1 MVRMVYCA
9 MRKEAV
15 SLREFRGYFDGEHK
29 ELVCDLAR
37 ALQAVDFRQ
46 SLTLMIEENFAV
58 MVERGTGMP
67 YDGVIEL
74 WWDNSAQPIS
84 NRQCRPK
91 KRSLKLKIY
100 SGRLISSS
108 ILQNHAFF
116 SPNNRN
122 HANIE
127 RVNHDQTYVVGTAIN
142 DAPAFYTGASHRR
155 ETDDGRPAQIAS

>member
-74 WWDNSAQPIS
+74 WWDNSADLEQAMSTEEAQLKAENLFRQADQFIDFAKSRIFFTEQPQS
-84 NRQCRPK
+84 CK
-91 KRSLKLKIY
+91 
-100 SGRLISSS
+100 
-108 ILQNHAFF
+108 H
-116 SPNNRN
+116 
-122 HANIE
+122 
-127 RVNHDQTYVVGTAIN
+127 
-142 DAPAFYTGASHRR
+142 
-155 ETDDGRPAQIAS
+155 